1 MFKPTVEA
9 ALEAA
14 SVLFNLPEYRVL
26 ATVRDEA
33 GQPGGVRRDPGR
45 RGGVPVVW
53 GIHRPGASADPATDQ
68 RRPLRCIG
76 HGVVDQEAMAMW

>member
-45 RGGVPVVW
+45 RGGVPVV
-53 GIHRPGASADPATDQ
+53 
-68 RRPLRCIG
+68 
-76 HGVVDQEAMAMW
+76 